1 MSRTKIILIVA
12 LSLLLVACITG
23 SVLFLHHGGGSGPRP
38 PTPKPPGP
46 RPPAPPSKGAALYLL
61 PERDGFTYPDIKLTT
76 SGYLIDPTLARKMF
90 PGGIVAIA
98 NNAGDLESQ
107 WNNVKITKLVNA
119 SGLPLRKWIT
129 FYFGKDGSWCRCQNG
144 AWTDKSKPAHLGE
157 VQCSGPNKPCPN
169 CKNSTDW
176 VKWDLNTCSL
186 CKTDNDTLC
195 LTGTNS
201 VVNKILG
208 ICEQHPDLDGIMF
221 DDEVGDPT
229 YIIAALEGVK
239 TLWDNSHSKKLLL
252 GWTATV
258 SSANLPRPRNLQG
271 KYTWD
276 VCLGQ
281 AYTDTTGTY
290 YEDSCTPAKDWWTL
304 VGKALGS
311 SPPSRG
317 VPMVCGAG
325 NCIGDQGKGSAPNDK
340 WCIDE
345 RLSGDVITTLLQDR
359 PSNFPWK
366 NFAIWYG
373 DYDENTGFFGCTNS
387 GCKPDKGCCK
397 GWKCKL
403 SGCTPK

>member
-1 MSRTKIILIVA
+1 MNRNKIILIVI
-12 LSLLLVACITG
+12 LSLLLVAGITG
-23 SVLFLHHGGGSGPRP
+23 IVLFLHHSGGSGSNNHHDVPSY
-38 PTPKPPGP
+38 KGP
-46 RPPAPPSKGAALYLL
+46 ALYLL
-61 PERDGFTYPDIKLTT
+61 PEKAGFTYPDIKLTT

-98 NNAGDLESQ
+98 NNAGVSLEDQ
-107 WNNVKITKLVNA
+107 WNDPKITKLVNA

-129 FYFGKDGSWCRCQNG
+129 FYFGKDGQWCRCQNG
-144 AWTDKSKPAHLGE
+144 ADKDGTVTCTDKSH
-157 VQCSGPNKPCPN
+157 PCPS
-169 CKNSTDW
+169 CKSSTDR
-176 VKWDLNTCSL
+176 VKWDLQKCSL
-186 CKTDNDTLC
+186 CTYNKDTDTLC

-208 ICEQHPDLDGIMF
+208 ICEQYPDLDGIMF
-221 DDEVGDPT
+221 DDEEGDPT

-239 TLWDNSHSKKLLL
+239 TLWDQSHNKKLLL
-252 GWTATV
+252 GWTAKV
-258 SSANLPRPRNLQG
+258 DSAGFPRPRNLKG

-304 VGKALGS
+304 VGNALGSTS

-325 NCIGDQGKGSAPNDK
+325 NCIGDQGKGSTPNDN

-359 PSNFPWK
+359 PSNFQWK

-373 DYDENTGFFGCTNS
+373 EYHANIGFFNCTNEN
-387 GCKPDKGCCK
+387 CPLDQGCCK
-397 GWKCKL
+397 GWKCK
-403 SGCTPK
+403 SPGCTPK